1 MIDLVANSTAIR
13 LMLLVALFGL
23 VVFGAFAAI
32 SIVGR
37 RMAVRSQLESMRR
50 IVELKP
56 AAETLRSGATE
67 GAWARLAAAIESA
80 GLNLADTKSDRL
92 LEKMRAA
99 GFNSPAAPR
108 IFTLVRLIMIFGL
121 PLGYVALT
129 LMSSEPAS
137 FLKMYLIGSILA
149 VLGLFLPNIYVQMKA
164 DRRKEA
170 IVNGFP
176 DCLDL
181 LLVCVE
187 SGLGLEAAMDRVGR
201 EMVLS
206 HPLVAELLSITTLQL
221 RAGASREEAF
231 RKLASASAV
240 DEIRSFTTLLI
251 QSDKLGVSIA
261 TTLRVYA
268 AEMREKRRMRAEE
281 KAYRLPVLISIP
293 LVVCMLP
300 TMIGTLMLPAVVMVV
315 RQLFPMMRG
324 GG

>member
-1 MIDLVANSTAIR
+1 MIELVANSSLIRTLLLLAI
-13 LMLLVALFGL
+13 FGVVVL
-23 VVFGAFAAI
+23 GVFGAMSVFGQRLTA
-32 SIVGR
+32 R
-37 RMAVRSQLESMRR
+37 TQLQSLRGN
-50 IVELKP
+50 IELKP
-56 AAETLRSGATE
+56 SAESLRSRQTE
-67 GAWARLAAAIESA
+67 GAWAKVAAAIEAA
-80 GLNLADTKSDRL
+80 GLNLTDTKSDRL

-99 GFNSPAAPR
+99 GFNSPSAPR
-108 IFTLVRLIMIFGL
+108 IFTLVRLLMIFGL
-121 PLGYVALT
+121 PLGYVGLSF
-129 LMSSEPAS
+129 MSNEPPS
-137 FLKMYLIGSILA
+137 FLKMYVIGSILA
-149 VLGLFLPNIYVQMKA
+149 VLGLFLPSIYVQAKA

-206 HPLVAELLSITTLQL
+206 QPLVAELLSITTLQL

-251 QSDKLGVSIA
+251 QSDKLGTSIA
-261 TTLRVYA
+261 ATLRVYA

-293 LVVCMLP
+293 LVACMLP

-315 RQLFPMMRG
+315 RELFPMMTR
-324 GG
+324 